1 MRQIVALL
9 LCLAV
14 SQPVRAQEASYITAT
29 TMGLIHL
36 LAPPPDEGSAEDQ
49 ADLRAVLAAQ
59 AAAGPGRRAQATA
72 DTHETVYD
80 MFGVTLGPGFD
91 KAALPA
97 TTRLFGR
104 LGITEASVTDPV
116 KPLFHRV
123 RPWIAHPEVEAIAP
137 PTRTFS
143 YPSGHAT
150 RVTMAAIVLSSMVP
164 EQQRAIWQRAD
175 DYAQSRVVGGM
186 HYPSDVQ
193 ASGRAGTAIIA
204 AIQSQQE
211 FYADVAAATNELRPA
226 LGLGPLMP

>member
-91 KAALPA
+91 RAALPA

>member
-14 SQPVRAQEASYITAT
+14 THPARAQEAPYITPA
-29 TMGLIHL
+29 TMGLIRL
-36 LAPPPDEGSAEDQ
+36 LAPPPDEGSAEDR

-91 KAALPA
+91 RAALPA

>member
-211 FYADVAAATNELRPA
+211 FHADVAAATNELRPA
-226 LGLGPLMP
+226 LGLGPLTP